1 MPIDYGRIRI
11 GLQTLD
17 DAVLELGSLKK
28 VNHQWGDKGVVLR
41 ELARKNYP
49 VLREI
54 SNYFYEMSGIYE
66 RLCKYFAYLYRYDW
80 FVVPYIKDES
90 AKENKILTEFTNVL
104 SYLDNSNIKYMCG
117 DIALKT
123 VINGCWYGYIVDTK
137 EGMTFQELP
146 IGYCRSRFR
155 VGDAPAVEFNPKFF
169 DDKFPTVEQR
179 IRILKMYPEEFAKAY
194 MAYKKNKI
202 QTNVGDNGFWWVL
215 DPAYAVKINING
227 SDYPILANAIPA
239 IIDLDLAQ
247 DLDRRKTMQ
256 KLLKIIIQKLPLD
269 KNGDLIFDVDEA
281 KDIHNNTVQMLKRAI
296 GVDVMTTFADVDVAD
311 LADRNTTTSTDDL
324 EKVER
329 TVYNAF
335 GVSNNLFNTDG
346 NLALEKSSL
355 NDEASIRCLV
365 LQFQNLYNKVLRH
378 KFPANKKWDFRFFM
392 LETTINNYQ
401 ELSKMYKEQVQI
413 GYSKMLPQIA
423 LGHSQSAIIA
433 MAHFENEVLH
443 LSEIMI
449 PPLMSSTMSSSDIL
463 GQKSQQKNQ
472 NEQSTGGRPEKPDS
486 QKSEKTIQNKES
498 MS

>member
-1 MPIDYGRIRI
+1 M
-11 GLQTLD
+11 
-17 DAVLELGSLKK
+17 
-28 VNHQWGDKGVVLR
+28 
-41 ELARKNYP
+41 
-49 VLREI
+49 
-54 SNYFYEMSGIYE
+54 
-66 RLCKYFAYLYRYDW
+66 CKYFAYLYRYDW
-80 FVVPYIKDES
+80 FVVPYINDET
-90 AKENKILTEFTNVL
+90 AKEQKILTEFSKVL
-104 SYLDNSNIKYMCG
+104 GYLDNSNIKYMCG
-117 DIALKT
+117 DIALK
-123 VINGCWYGYIVDTK
+123 VIINGCWYGYIVDTA

-146 IGYCRSRFR
+146 VEYCRSRFK
-155 VGDAPAVEFNPKFF
+155 VGDSPAVEFNPKYF
-169 DDKFPTVEQR
+169 DDKFRTVEQR
-179 IRILKMYPEEFAKAY
+179 LRILKMYPEEFSKAY
-194 MAYKKNKI
+194 IAYKKGKLN
-202 QTNVGDNGFWWVL
+202 TPENDGTWWVL
-215 DPAYAVKINING
+215 DPSYAVKINVNG

-247 DLDRRKTMQ
+247 DLDRKKTMQ
-256 KLLKIIIQKLPLD
+256 KLLKVIIQKLPLD

-311 LADRNTTTSTDDL
+311 LADKNTTTSTDDL

-329 TVYNAF
+329 TLYNAF
-335 GVSNNLFNTDG
+335 GVSSNLFNTDG

-365 LQFQNLYNKVLRH
+365 LEFQSLYNKVLRH
-378 KFPANKKWDFRFFM
+378 KFPTNKKWNFRFFM

-401 ELSKMYKEQVQI
+401 ELSKMYKEHVQI

-443 LSEIMI
+443 LPEIMI
-449 PPLMSSTMSSSDIL
+449 PPLMSSTMSSQDIL
-463 GQKSQQKNQ
+463 GQRNQ
-472 NEQSTGGRPEKPDS
+472 NKTEKQQATSEDKGGRPEKPDS